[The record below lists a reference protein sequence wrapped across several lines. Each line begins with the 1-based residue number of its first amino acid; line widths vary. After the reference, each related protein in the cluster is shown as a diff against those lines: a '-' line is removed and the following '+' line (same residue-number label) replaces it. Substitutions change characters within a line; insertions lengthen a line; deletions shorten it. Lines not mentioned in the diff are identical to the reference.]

1 MAATLTNNSHNP
13 EASVEVIP
21 EVFENAKEA
30 DCIKVPNKKKQS
42 GVASLPK
49 MSNSTDPSEKANS
62 NSNSRVTTQ
71 CSNLIK
77 LAEPSDD
84 ESDEVRK
91 MRKIKELMRKYE
103 ATR

>member
-1 MAATLTNNSHNP
+1 MRKKLI
-13 EASVEVIP
+13 VLKFQI
-21 EVFENAKEA
+21 
-30 DCIKVPNKKKQS
+30 KKKQS